1 MLGICLASASTQRC
15 DQNDLKSMPFSS
27 TLLQVNAQKQP
38 LEQQPEED
46 SVASQQLASTLM
58 SAGVSNPQL
67 SDGLVLVRLPKT
79 GSTTLSFVVQGLA
92 GREGLERLYNAN
104 DSMSLDN
111 TSYVYSKHGYFAEV
125 GGALH
130 QLLPH
135 AFRLS
140 MVRDPVDRCMSAF
153 YHLFERNHAG
163 VGAYGDSEKIA
174 VITGNCDS
182 LTDGLSH
189 TCANLACPGFQ
200 LGYLAPY
207 SGASVNETFEQFDF
221 LGVTDR
227 YEESL
232 VLLAKQLG
240 RPLADV
246 LYVKFKES
254 GVSAECGGQT
264 VSEVDKPPLEEESE
278 AVQQAARQLK
288 SDDDAEL
295 VAMANAALDEKIANY
310 GASFQSDLA
319 LFRSW
324 LAIAE
329 DECRCLGLT
338 SPERSITCVHDLA
351 QARQWL

>member
-1 MLGICLASASTQRC
+1 MKHNVQARADKATAICNTVDPDTESMKRQSWSVHRPACMMLGICLASASTQRC

-140 MVRDPVDRCMSAF
+140 MVRDPVDRFTGGTPHTTTPTPKRNLDQQALLRCCWVVTTGCARCSRRCMSAF

-200 LGYLAPY
+200 LAYLAPY

-227 YEESL
+227 YEDQE
-232 VLLAKQLG
+232 
-240 RPLADV
+240 P
-246 LYVKFKES
+246 
-254 GVSAECGGQT
+254 
-264 VSEVDKPPLEEESE
+264 
-278 AVQQAARQLK
+278 
-288 SDDDAEL
+288 
-295 VAMANAALDEKIANY
+295 
-310 GASFQSDLA
+310 
-319 LFRSW
+319 
-324 LAIAE
+324 
-329 DECRCLGLT
+329 
-338 SPERSITCVHDLA
+338 
-351 QARQWL
+351 QWLLE